1 MRQIAALPYRTE
13 ADGSLSVLLITSRE
27 TRRWVLPKGNLIK
40 GLAAHEA
47 AAHEAYEEAGV
58 SGVPCP
64 TAIGFYRYAKRRGNG
79 VLRTMTVDVFPL
91 AVTEQAADWPEH
103 DERDTRWFSPSE
115 AAKCVEE
122 SDLKALLGTFRPP
135 SLPPSLARRVV
146 PAMREGA
153 GRRLPFIR
161 WFQALL
167 PQQGRFFDQF
177 EAHAATLVAGADALA
192 RLFRDGASLDT
203 HVREIMVRER
213 EADDITRTV
222 LQDVRRI
229 FVTPFDRSAITSLIG
244 VMDDAI
250 DEMNGTAKAITL
262 FGVRQFEPEMRDLTG
277 IIIEAARVAAEAIP
291 LLRSIGTSGAALSQL
306 TERIIEIEGDADE
319 IGDRGMKTLFETCQD
334 HPMRFIVGKE
344 IYERLA
350 AIIARFEDIANEIQG
365 LVIDHA

>member
-1 MRQIAALPYRTE
+1 
-13 ADGSLSVLLITSRE
+13 
-27 TRRWVLPKGNLIK
+27 
-40 GLAAHEA
+40 
-47 AAHEAYEEAGV
+47 
-58 SGVPCP
+58 
-64 TAIGFYRYAKRRGNG
+64 
-79 VLRTMTVDVFPL
+79 
-91 AVTEQAADWPEH
+91 
-103 DERDTRWFSPSE
+103 
-115 AAKCVEE
+115 
-122 SDLKALLGTFRPP
+122 
-135 SLPPSLARRVV
+135 
-146 PAMREGA
+146 
-153 GRRLPFIR
+153 
-161 WFQALL
+161 
-167 PQQGRFFDQF
+167 
-177 EAHAATLVAGADALA
+177 
-192 RLFRDGASLDT
+192 
-203 HVREIMVRER
+203 MVRER
-213 EADDITRTV
+213 EADDITRAV

-277 IIIEAARVAAEAIP
+277 IVIEAARVAAEAIP
-291 LLRSIGTSGAALSQL
+291 LLRSIGTSGASLSQL